1 MKQGAFL
8 VALATLFGAALAVA
22 APDDKPKPAAAASTS
37 VSASAA
43 PSTAGSSGSS
53 TTPTYTTGFAPL
65 SSGNSVPKK
74 WLPPGADYPDMG
86 PAAAI
91 FPQHKITVRFNHKL
105 HVNGQKLKCNY
116 CHANAEKSLQ
126 ASDDLLPKKHD
137 LCIDCHAIDEA
148 DPKKDDSPPARCDAC
163 HLNTKTND
171 KGGVVVQKLSIPT
184 ANMKMNHKA
193 HFAKG
198 IKCAECHGEVGELEL
213 ATRDQMPRMKGCFTC
228 HQNGDAGGLAKTT
241 AGAKSE
247 CKTCHV
253 TEKDG
258 TLKQMFVSGILM
270 PPKWLKNSNHSADWI
285 ERHKKVAGQ
294 DSAYCG
300 SCHTEAYC
308 VACHDGKV
316 KPRSVHP
323 NDWLNM
329 HAIASR
335 FDQPKC
341 SSCHSSQNFCLP
353 CHTRVGVAN
362 TSPSGVAAT
371 VRFHPDP
378 SAWSASKKGPG
389 HHSYEAQKNISACV
403 SCHVERDCV
412 VCHGTQGVGGAGANP
427 HGPSFV
433 NKCDSLFAKNPRPCF
448 VCHEIDDTKLKP
460 CR

>member
-1 MKQGAFL
+1 MRASHKPSW
-8 VALATLFGAALAVA
+8 VLATAVLFGAALAVA
-22 APDDKPKPAAAASTS
+22 APDDKKDAPKAAASSS
-37 VSASAA
+37 VSSGSAG
-43 PSTAGSSGSS
+43 AGSSPA
-53 TTPTYTTGFAPL
+53 PTYTSGYSPMPSN
-65 SSGNSVPKK
+65 SSIPKK
-74 WLPPGADYPDMG
+74 WLPPGADYPDNG

-91 FPQHKITVRFNHKL
+91 FPNQKLTVRFNHQKHVVGEKL
-105 HVNGQKLKCNY
+105 ACRY
-116 CHANAEKSLQ
+116 CHASAEKSTV
-126 ASDDLLPKKHD
+126 AGDDLLPKKHD
-137 LCIDCHAIDEA
+137 LCTDCHAIDEA

-171 KGGVVVQKLSIPT
+171 KGAVVVQKLAIPT
-184 ANMKMNHKA
+184 ANLKMNHKA

-198 IKCAECHGEVGELEL
+198 IQCAECHGEVKNLEL

-228 HQNGDAGGLAKTT
+228 HQNGDAGGLGKTG
-241 AGAKSE
+241 GAKSE

-258 TLKQMFVSGILM
+258 TLKTMFATGILL

-285 ERHKKVAGQ
+285 ERHKKVAGA
-294 DSAYCG
+294 DSGYCG
-300 SCHTEAYC
+300 SCHTEQYC

-316 KPRSVHP
+316 KPRSIHP
-323 NDWLNM
+323 NDWLNQ

-335 FDQPKC
+335 FDNPKC
-341 SSCHSSQNFCLP
+341 SSCHSQQNFCLP

-362 TSPSGVAAT
+362 GSPSGVAAT
-371 VRFHPDP
+371 VRFHPD
-378 SAWSASKKGPG
+378 ATIWSSPKRVPG

-412 VCHGTQGVGGAGANP
+412 VCHGTQGVGGQGSNP
-427 HGPSFV
+427 HGPSFI

-448 VCHEIDDTKLKP
+448 VCHEPQDSKLGA

>member
-1 MKQGAFL
+1 MKHGALL
-8 VALATLFGAALAVA
+8 VACATLLGAALAVA
-22 APDDKPKPAAAASTS
+22 APDDKPAPAPAASTS
-37 VSASAA
+37 VTASGSAPAASAA
-43 PSTAGSSGSS
+43 PNF
-53 TTPTYTTGFAPL
+53 TTGVAPV
-65 SSGNSVPKK
+65 SGGGAVPKK
-74 WLPPGADYPDMG
+74 WLPPGAEYPDNG

-91 FPQHKITVRFNHKL
+91 FPNQKLTVRFNHKR
-105 HVNGQKLKCNY
+105 HVVNEKLACNY
-116 CHANAEKSLQ
+116 CHPGGEKSVA

-137 LCIDCHAIDEA
+137 LCTDCHSIDEA
-148 DPKKDDSPPARCDAC
+148 EPNKDDSPPAACNAC

-171 KGGVVVQKLSIPT
+171 KGAVVVQKLSIPT
-184 ANMKMNHKA
+184 ANLKMNHKV

-198 IKCAECHGEVGELEL
+198 IKCAECHGDVSQLEL
-213 ATRDQMPRMKGCFTC
+213 ATRDQMPRMKGCFNC

-247 CKTCHV
+247 CKTCHL

-258 TLKQMFVSGILM
+258 TLKQMFATGILM

-294 DSAYCG
+294 DSGYCG

-329 HAIASR
+329 HAVASR
-335 FDQPKC
+335 FDNPKC
-341 SSCHSSQNFCLP
+341 SSCHSQQNFCLP
-353 CHTRVGVAN
+353 CHTRVGVSQM
-362 TSPSGVAAT
+362 SPSGVAAT

-378 SAWSASKKGPG
+378 TVWSAPKRVPG

-433 NKCDSLFAKNPRPCF
+433 NKCDSMFAKNPRPCF
-448 VCHEIDDTKLKP
+448 VCHDLGDKNLKQ
-460 CR
+460 CQ

>member
-1 MKQGAFL
+1 MKRGALL
-8 VALATLFGAALAVA
+8 VFCATLLGAAFAVA
-22 APDDKPKPAAAASTS
+22 APDEKKDKPVPAT
-37 VSASAA
+37 SASAA
-43 PSTAGSSGSS
+43 PSYSTGYAPVSSG
-53 TTPTYTTGFAPL
+53 A
-65 SSGNSVPKK
+65 VPKK
-74 WLPPGADYPDMG
+74 WLPPGADYPDNG

-91 FPQHKITVRFNHKL
+91 FPNQKLTVRFNHKK
-105 HVNGQKLKCNY
+105 HVVDQKLACNY
-116 CHANAEKSLQ
+116 CHPNGEKSVS
-126 ASDDLLPKKHD
+126 AADDLLPKKHD
-137 LCIDCHAIDEA
+137 LCTDCHSIDEA
-148 DPKKDDSPPARCDAC
+148 DPFKDDSPPARCDAC
-163 HLNTKTND
+163 HLNTKTENG
-171 KGGVVVQKLSIPT
+171 KVTVQKLVIPV
-184 ANMKMNHKA
+184 ANMKMNHKV

-198 IKCAECHGEVGELEL
+198 IKCAECHGEVGQLEL
-213 ATRDQMPRMKGCFTC
+213 ATRDQMPRMKGCFNC
-228 HQNGDAGGLAKTT
+228 HQSGDAGGLGKQM

-258 TLKQMFVSGILM
+258 TLKQMFATGVLL

-285 ERHKKVAGQ
+285 ERHKKVAGS

-300 SCHTEAYC
+300 NCHTEAYC

-329 HAIASR
+329 HAIAAR
-335 FDQPKC
+335 FDNPKC
-341 SSCHSSQNFCLP
+341 SSCHSQQNFCLP
-353 CHTRVGVAN
+353 CHTRAGVAQ
-362 TSPSGVAAT
+362 TSPSGVSAT
-371 VRFHPDP
+371 VRFHPP
-378 SAWSASKKGPG
+378 PAIWSSAQRVPG

-448 VCHEIDDTKLKP
+448 VCHDLGDKSLKQ
-460 CR
+460 CQ